1 MVMKTNRLANN
12 LLSKSTVKDKSK
24 LKRWVHT
31 TTTEM
36 KAFFGLIFLID
47 LVKKSRLTEYWSIGA
62 ITAIPFFNQ
71 ITPRDRFKL
80 LLCCRHFCN
89 DDFAPDDDGTLQT
102 ENHLQ
107 NFEKEQKALA
117 KKRCFVKVEK
127 SATNC
132 RMKARIIVLRW
143 KDKRDVM
150 MLTTCHFAKIITVKR
165 KRRQREK
172 KKKSKSVVSN
182 NNICMEWI
190 EWIN

>member
-1 MVMKTNRLANN
+1 MEFFDLFVADEIFKLMVMETNRLVNN

-36 KAFFGLIFLID
+36 KAFIGLTFLVD

-80 LLCCRHFCN
+80 LLCCWHFCN

-117 KKRCFVKVEK
+117 KK
-127 SATNC
+127 
-132 RMKARIIVLRW
+132 
-143 KDKRDVM
+143 
-150 MLTTCHFAKIITVKR
+150 
-165 KRRQREK
+165 
-172 KKKSKSVVSN
+172 VVSSKLKKAQQ
-182 NNICMEWI
+182 IAE
-190 EWIN
+190 